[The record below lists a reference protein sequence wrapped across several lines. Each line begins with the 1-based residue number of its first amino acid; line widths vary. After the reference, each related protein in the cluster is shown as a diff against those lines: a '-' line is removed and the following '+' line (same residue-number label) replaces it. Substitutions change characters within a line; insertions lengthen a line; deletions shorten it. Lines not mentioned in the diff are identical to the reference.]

1 MSEKKSLMPLA
12 AITTVLLLA
21 VITRPNPEESPKD
34 GLGTPMVPTLKAN
47 AEAIDAITI
56 RQGGGTTLIRR
67 VASQWQCASAADYPV
82 DRERIRQ
89 LLVQLDQL
97 ERWEAKTQDPARHAA
112 IDLDVSTEGARAIE
126 IELFAESDLVSHVIL
141 GKQQWSPK
149 STFAR
154 LATEDQTFKCKGHVE
169 VEVNPI
175 GWLETNFCTLDRSGI
190 AEMNFGPMR
199 LVRANTSPESTN
211 DSWDL
216 AADTL
221 DLVPDKAVQL
231 ARAELPGWPTR
242 LDFDDVI
249 ARDQHQWSNDTV
261 VLTYITR
268 EGQLTVSIDL
278 GEEEGSGAW
287 CGLDFVPS
295 QGQNLQPKW
304 SRWPRWVYRLPA
316 FRVTPIRQIQS
327 VLQSA
332 TKNPIDDSTS
342 GPSP

>member
-1 MSEKKSLMPLA
+1 M
-12 AITTVLLLA
+12 I
-21 VITRPNPEESPKD
+21 
-34 GLGTPMVPTLKAN
+34 
-47 AEAIDAITI
+47 
-56 RQGGGTTLIRR
+56 QR

-169 VEVNPI
+169 VEVHPI
-175 GWLETNFCTLDRSGI
+175 GWLEPTFCTLDRSGI

-242 LDFDDVI
+242 LDFEDVI
-249 ARDQHQWSNDTV
+249 ARDQHQWSSDTV
-261 VLTYITR
+261 VLTYIAR

-278 GEEEGSGAW
+278 GEEEDLAHGADWILCRRKGKIFSPNGAVGRGGCTDFRLSGSHRSDKFKAFCSPPPRIQLMVQPQAPHLKFPTSRYRGKPFLAEVVESSS
-287 CGLDFVPS
+287 GLVAELADAADLKS
-295 QGQNLQPKW
+295 
-304 SRWPRWVYRLPA
+304 A
-316 FRVTPIRQIQS
+316 AQIER
-327 VLQSA
+327 
-332 TKNPIDDSTS
+332 
-342 GPSP
+342 